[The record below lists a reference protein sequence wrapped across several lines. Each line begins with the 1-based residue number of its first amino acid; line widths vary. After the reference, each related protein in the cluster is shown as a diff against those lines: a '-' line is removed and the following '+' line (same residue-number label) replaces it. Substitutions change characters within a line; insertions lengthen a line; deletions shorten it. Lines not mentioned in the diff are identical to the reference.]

1 MIPYFLNDFDKLNP
15 CRCEDES
22 LHQPNEKSP
31 SHEVWTSDDD
41 DDDVEGHNLT
51 MNNVHALND
60 DSMSVEDWSSD
71 EDEGERN
78 DSSSN
83 MPQLEESD
91 NDLPKT
97 TNAHVIRCL

>member
-22 LHQPNEKSP
+22 LHHPM
-31 SHEVWTSDDD
+31 SDDAAE
-41 DDDVEGHNLT
+41 VEDHNLT
-51 MNNVHALND
+51 RSKNVHAPSD
-60 DSMSVEDWSSD
+60 DSTSMDGWSSD
-71 EDEGERN
+71 EDEGEGD

-91 NDLPKT
+91 DALPKT
-97 TNAHVIRCL
+97 TNETIR